1 MRRYL
6 ILLLGLGDCH
16 HLDEVADG
24 VLAVDRGAAPP
35 LEPPLHRAAVYHCK
49 KGRRK
54 LRDAVYSRIFMRWE
68 LVDPH
73 IHFSRDM
80 DIDPAELAF

>member
-1 MRRYL
+1 MSQTEKVTHKLQKNIQEDDLRLGWYL
-6 ILLLGLGDCH
+6 ILLLGLCDCH

-35 LEPPLHRAAVYHCK
+35 LEPPLHRAAVYHW

-54 LRDAVYSRIFMRWE
+54 LREGI
-68 LVDPH
+68 
-73 IHFSRDM
+73 
-80 DIDPAELAF
+80 